1 MKEKKELILAKAGIM
16 KALGHPTRLL
26 MVEELGAG
34 ERCVCDLVKLVGD
47 DFSTVSR
54 HLLVLK
60 NAGILEYEK
69 RGLMVFYRLRVPCL
83 LNFMSC
89 IESLIP
95 SEGPK

>member
-1 MKEKKELILAKAGIM
+1 MKEKKELILAKARIM

-95 SEGPK
+95 SEGR